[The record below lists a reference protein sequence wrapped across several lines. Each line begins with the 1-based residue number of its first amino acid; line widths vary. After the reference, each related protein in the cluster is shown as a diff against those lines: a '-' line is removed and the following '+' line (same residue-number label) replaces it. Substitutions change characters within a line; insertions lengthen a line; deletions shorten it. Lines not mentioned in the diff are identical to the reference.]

1 MKRLFLPLVVLFA
14 GVSMLSSC
22 LKDEDTTVSLSD
34 DTAITSFKLG
44 TLKRTVHL
52 LGSKGQDSTYVT
64 TLDCSKYKFYIDQI
78 NRRIYN
84 ADSLPAGVHADKVI
98 CTVTSKNSGIIL
110 LKNLTGDSVKYYSS
124 TDSIDFSTPRQFRII
139 STNNVNNYADYTV
152 SVNVHQQTAN
162 TFSWDSV
169 TTSQLFT
176 PLTDMR
182 GFAVNNRLLVYG
194 TDGNRLHA
202 LAATQGSVAFSAITP
217 DITLPAD
224 AYKQMAATSEALYVL
239 YGGKIYKTT
248 NGVNFSATGTAP
260 SGATRM
266 AGSTASYLYVL
277 AGSKVMRSAD
287 EGATWETCEID
298 DDASRLPADNV
309 WLCYRNKITNDGDYD
324 LCLVGN
330 RDAAAYPTD
339 THTVIWNAIEEA
351 GNAHSLQWYFSNSD
365 NGNNYALPAM
375 NHLQVVSYNNG
386 MLAIG
391 GSTIT
396 TGNITPY
403 DRVYESLDGGVSWQR
418 DTLYNLPAGFEGN
431 TSVKALFVDS
441 SNWLWLID
449 ASNGQVWKGRLSQ
462 LGWRKEQTSFTE

>member
-84 ADSLPAGVHADKVI
+84 ADSLPVGVHADKVI

-110 LKNLTGDSVKYYSS
+110 LKNLAGDSVKYYSS

-202 LAATQGSVAFSAITP
+202 LAATQS
-217 DITLPAD
+217 
-224 AYKQMAATSEALYVL
+224 
-239 YGGKIYKTT
+239 
-248 NGVNFSATGTAP
+248 
-260 SGATRM
+260 
-266 AGSTASYLYVL
+266 
-277 AGSKVMRSAD
+277 
-287 EGATWETCEID
+287 
-298 DDASRLPADNV
+298 
-309 WLCYRNKITNDGDYD
+309 
-324 LCLVGN
+324 
-330 RDAAAYPTD
+330 
-339 THTVIWNAIEEA
+339 
-351 GNAHSLQWYFSNSD
+351 
-365 NGNNYALPAM
+365 
-375 NHLQVVSYNNG
+375 
-386 MLAIG
+386 
-391 GSTIT
+391 
-396 TGNITPY
+396 
-403 DRVYESLDGGVSWQR
+403 
-418 DTLYNLPAGFEGN
+418 
-431 TSVKALFVDS
+431 
-441 SNWLWLID
+441 
-449 ASNGQVWKGRLSQ
+449 
-462 LGWRKEQTSFTE
+462 